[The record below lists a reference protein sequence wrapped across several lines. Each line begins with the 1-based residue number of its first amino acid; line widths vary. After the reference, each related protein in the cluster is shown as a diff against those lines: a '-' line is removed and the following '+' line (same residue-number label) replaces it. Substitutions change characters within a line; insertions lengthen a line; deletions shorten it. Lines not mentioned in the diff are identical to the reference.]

1 MVPASANRRRMM
13 AHDRACALS
22 SHFLLAALALR
33 TDIDASAAAESAAAA
48 TRASTQASG
57 RADRAWRRRTARTTT
72 TTTTSWC
79 GYSAQCTAYSVQPIR
94 AVRAASPPPPG
105 LAGWLAA
112 RRDERADSTLLSRTS
127 GRECVWT
134 PTIELSSRPV
144 CFRSPVRFVPFRPPC
159 YASTRA
165 RPAVISSPVS
175 RSRRGQEKRGM
186 KSETVLA
193 RRKGTWPVRELNE
206 QRVGRQVQPAML
218 TCHSRTSCDGQAPSD
233 RT

>member
-1 MVPASANRRRMM
+1 MRPLPPSPPPPPHGRRHRRV
-13 AHDRACALS
+13 AEQIGHGGDAQRAPPPPPPPPGVVTPHNVRLIRFS
-22 SHFLLAALALR
+22 PSVR
-33 TDIDASAAAESAAAA
+33 
-48 TRASTQASG
+48 
-57 RADRAWRRRTARTTT
+57 
-72 TTTTSWC
+72 
-79 GYSAQCTAYSVQPIR
+79 SAQP
-94 AVRAASPPPPG
+94 PPPPG

-134 PTIELSSRPV
+134 PKIELSSRPV